1 MPQPTIKDVALRAGV
16 SKSLVSRVLHDSPLV
31 SENRRAAVLRAIDEL
46 GYRPNAAA
54 RTLVRRRSRT
64 IAVLVTDLHNLFLPD
79 VITGLEAVLE
89 AHGYTTV
96 ILSGKRRQATE
107 EAALHRVLELRV
119 DGIVCASSRLGRE
132 ALSDASA
139 STAVVNL
146 TRVPK
151 VAHVD
156 SVVNDDRA
164 GAELVVEHLAGLGH
178 RRIAMIGDEEERA
191 GADRILGYR
200 DAMIKRGLTAQIQVV
215 PGGFTESGG
224 YRAAQELLRHGTDRV
239 TAIFV
244 ASDLAAL
251 GALDAAAAAGV
262 SVPGELSVVGY
273 DNTPFAA
280 LRHISL
286 SSVDQ
291 SAAEIGTVAAD
302 VLLQRIS
309 DPHRRARRITIA
321 PSLVPRQTSGV
332 AP

>member
-1 MPQPTIKDVALRAGV
+1 
-16 SKSLVSRVLHDSPLV
+16 
-31 SENRRAAVLRAIDEL
+31 
-46 GYRPNAAA
+46 
-54 RTLVRRRSRT
+54 
-64 IAVLVTDLHNLFLPD
+64 
-79 VITGLEAVLE
+79 
-89 AHGYTTV
+89 
-96 ILSGKRRQATE
+96 
-107 EAALHRVLELRV
+107 
-119 DGIVCASSRLGRE
+119 
-132 ALSDASA
+132 
-139 STAVVNL
+139 
-146 TRVPK
+146 
-151 VAHVD
+151 
-156 SVVNDDRA
+156 
-164 GAELVVEHLAGLGH
+164 
-178 RRIAMIGDEEERA
+178 MIGDEEERA

-215 PGGFTESGG
+215 PGGFSESDG